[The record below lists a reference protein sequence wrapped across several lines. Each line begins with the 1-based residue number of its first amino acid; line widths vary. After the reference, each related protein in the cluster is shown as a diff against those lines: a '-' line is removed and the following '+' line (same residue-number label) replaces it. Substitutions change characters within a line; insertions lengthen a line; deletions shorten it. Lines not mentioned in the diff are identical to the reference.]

1 MERKTKICCFDV
13 DQEIIDWLT
22 PEFDVFNGSLG
33 TKVRVSKWDDSYV
46 KLLANYVMPDNLH
59 EYDIFIIDFKIRESI
74 PYRTTDHQRK
84 SIEGKESAWY
94 FRLEYPQ
101 NLFNPIPI
109 GAYVLNKRLKTK
121 TDKTPLVI
129 IFQVSKESFEYHSTN
144 EVDYSCNDALSL
156 NNYEFVKN
164 FCEENSCCGTQV
176 HITDRKLANTI
187 FSKFADAKMS
197 YEQTFLHPTVWNEDL
212 KKSELSADFLPLL
225 VNNNEEIV
233 SYLYYDKEEFTMV
246 LPQVSQKQALLKH
259 IFNVLLYPHFSNY
272 FPTIAEKQWIN
283 NASYLL
289 PNIAN
294 LLHEKEELKQ
304 DYDKKIESIDKQ
316 IRNNEQQYQFL
327 HELLTETGDKLVQA
341 VVQFLKW
348 LGFKNVYSQDM
359 RQIGNVLEEDVQVDL
374 GEDGLL
380 IIEVKGIGGTS
391 TDAECSQID
400 KIKYRRCEERGKFDV
415 HALYFVNNERHIEPL
430 KRTLPPFNEL
440 QIKDAQNCK
449 RGLVYTWQLFN
460 LYFNIENGLLT
471 KEEARNHL
479 LEQIGLVDFTPVGL
493 LELGIPYH
501 YYDKNTVICLEIK
514 DISLRIGDTLVFE
527 KDGRYE
533 MMQIKSLQIDHIN
546 YNEITNGR
554 VGIKVDKEVPH
565 HATIYLKKN

>member
-22 PEFDVFNGSLG
+22 QEFDVFKGSLG
-33 TKVRVSKWDDSYV
+33 SKIQIPKGTGSRVN
-46 KLLANYVMPDNLH
+46 LLANYEIPSNLH
-59 EYDIFIIDFKIRESI
+59 EYDIFIIDLKERGCL
-74 PYRTTDHQRK
+74 PYLAVEHEKK
-84 SIEGKESAWY
+84 SIIDKNNAWY
-94 FRLEYPQ
+94 IRLESPE
-101 NLFNPIPI
+101 NLFNPIPY
-109 GAYVLNKRLKTK
+109 GANVLSAKLKEK
-121 TDKTPLVI
+121 VDKVPLII
-129 IFQVSKESFEYHSTN
+129 IFQGKKETVKYRCIN
-144 EVDYSCNDALSL
+144 VVDYSCEDSSYMS
-156 NNYEFVKN
+156 NYEYIKN
-164 FCEENSCCGTQV
+164 FREEHPCCGTQI
-176 HITDRKLANTI
+176 HIADRKLANTI
-187 FSKFADAKMS
+187 FSKFVDAKMS
-197 YEQTFLHPTVWNEDL
+197 YEQTFIHPIVWNEEHQ
-212 KKSELSADFLPLL
+212 KSELSADFLPLL

-233 SYLYYDKEEFTMV
+233 SYLYYDKENFEMV
-246 LPQVSQKQALLKH
+246 LPQVSQKQALLEH
-259 IFNVLLYPHFSNY
+259 IFNVLLYKHFSNY
-272 FPTIAEKQWIN
+272 FPTILEKQWIN

-294 LLHEKEELKQ
+294 LLQEKEELKQ
-304 DYDKKIESIDKQ
+304 DYDKKIETIDKQ
-316 IRNNEQQYQFL
+316 IHNNEQQYQFL

-341 VVQFLKW
+341 VIQFLKW
-348 LGFKNVYSQDM
+348 LGFENVFGQDQ
-359 RQIGNVLEEDVQVDL
+359 RQVDNILEEDVQVDF
-374 GEDGLL
+374 GENGLL

-400 KIKYRRCEERGKFDV
+400 KIKFRRCEERGKFDV
-415 HALYFVNNERHIEPL
+415 HALYIVNNERHIEPL

-440 QIKDAQNCK
+440 QIKDAQNSK

-533 MMQIKSLQIDHIN
+533 MMQIKSLQIDHTS

-554 VGIKVDKEVPH
+554 VGIKVDKEVPQH
-565 HATIYLKKN
+565 VTIYLKQN

>member
-33 TKVRVSKWDDSYV
+33 SKIQLSKWTGSHVD
-46 KLLANYVMPDNLH
+46 LLANYVMPSNLH
-59 EYDIFIIDFKIRESI
+59 EYDIFIIDLKERGSL
-74 PYRTTDHQRK
+74 PYRAVDHEKK
-84 SIEGKESAWY
+84 SIIDKDNAWY
-94 FRLEYPQ
+94 IRLENPE
-101 NLFNPIPI
+101 NLFNPIPL
-109 GAYVLNKRLKTK
+109 GANVLHNELKNKI
-121 TDKTPLVI
+121 DKIPLVI
-129 IFQVSKESFEYHSTN
+129 IFQGKEESVKYRYKN
-144 EVDYSCNDALSL
+144 IVDYSCENSSYM
-156 NNYEFVKN
+156 NNYEYIKN
-164 FCEENSCCGTQV
+164 FRAENTCCGTLV
-176 HITDRKLANTI
+176 HIADRKLANTI
-187 FSKFADAKMS
+187 FSKFVDAKMS
-197 YEQTFLHPTVWNEDL
+197 YEQTFTHPTVWND
-212 KKSELSADFLPLL
+212 ELQKYEPSADFLPLL

-233 SYLYYDKEEFTMV
+233 SYLYYDRENFEMV

-259 IFNVLLYPHFSNY
+259 IFNVLLFPHFSNY

-283 NASYLL
+283 NASYHL

-304 DYDKKIESIDKQ
+304 NYEKKIQTIDEQ
-316 IRNNEQQYQFL
+316 IQDNINQYQYL
-327 HELLTETGDKLVQA
+327 HFLLTETGDNLVQA

-415 HALYFVNNERHIEPL
+415 HALYIVNNERHIEPL

-440 QIKDAQNCK
+440 QIKDAQNSK

-471 KEEARNHL
+471 KEEARSRL
-479 LEQIGLVDFTPVGL
+479 LKQIGLVDFAPIGL
-493 LELGIPYH
+493 VELGTPYH
-501 YYDKNTVICLEIK
+501 YYEKNIVICLEIE
-514 DISLRIGDTLVFE
+514 DFLLRVGDTLVFE

-533 MMQIKSLQIDHIN
+533 MMQIKSLQIDHAN

-565 HATIYLKKN
+565 HATIYLKQN